1 MPPNTI
7 MHGGTLP
14 LNSFFSFRSKSKP
27 PSPEF
32 TQILLLDSVRLLSG
46 LLILHGNVEYA
57 IATSGSKTVISRP
70 AQSANVAVIEWK
82 KALVET
88 EGLCVSRNEWVDE
101 SKWISSRARVFKRW
115 GKNPEIK
122 WEVKNGEWEATNS
135 KKQVLAALTVRRGA
149 FGTRIELTDAGRV
162 YADAL
167 VLTGVMSAIE
177 PDEWK
182 WYDFLQARRDLAEAR
197 NAAGNVPDVTPDE
210 TLAPQPSESLPTY
223 REAPFTQPLGPLL
236 TPTSIQLDQ
245 EEELCMPA
253 NRPIML
259 TLASK
264 HPLNGTWYE
273 DDQPVVRVQTVGPRT
288 TISRFIHTSEETE
301 PPVKVVSTISWAE
314 GKVTVVGKGVELG
327 SILGKNKSSVF
338 SKTSRKLQV
347 CTLPSL
353 TTHWTITPHTSSA
366 SIYPDPNAHIRYEC
380 RSVLPENRPLALLTY
395 YLKRRGTVMELTPEG
410 HNVLVEVLVG
420 VLVLMYGATG
430 EWKKVTGCYL
440 VEPPQEFDEEGK
452 ELGPDAQV
460 WKTYVREADRV
471 DEELVDGWN
480 KSVDSLECRTFANY
494 GLVMLTSRSMD
505 VNLIFAA
512 LFSAISAAFVIES
525 YKNLKPDPADMSAQT
540 LLVISQTLSSLSNGS
555 QPTSSTL
562 SSGVEATPFKVSPS
576 AICVN
581 VLWFL
586 SLSLSVAVSLI
597 SMLAKE
603 WCLEFMSG
611 RTGPPGAQARRRQ
624 RRWDGLESWKMKEV
638 LTVLPSLIHLSLLL
652 FAIGLCVFLWDVHY
666 GVAIPVVIVT
676 ALTSGTYFACTI
688 LPFLII
694 NNYCPYGTVLS
705 RLYKQ
710 FFSEYS
716 QSVRDSVTQDET
728 TGKALH
734 WLIVNCETPRSVD
747 VALQSLAAA
756 DQELP
761 PAMLERCDAWTL
773 IRQRIDFVDPTGEQ
787 ANPAILLYKRA
798 LERHFNVRAGGDRPY
813 REHRGAQKLVSLV
826 LGVQAC
832 INSIIYKIM
841 GQLRPSDRY
850 RSLLEQCAL
859 IGPRLLSFEC
869 DVPLID
875 QSTSWGSRLHEY
887 NEDLHAERSGA
898 LAENIT
904 LLLEQYMSGQ
914 IDLEPALQCVFS
926 ASLAILLCHKMVD
939 DPSVAVAYI
948 QRLIQT
954 YRSAPNHSTEHA
966 YSRVQFH
973 RATKESNR
981 TILAFLYGV
990 LAVSNT
996 SCFVKESPCFS
1007 DSLPGNRTSMNATYR
1022 KEKVLELG
1030 WKYLMNFVYPS
1041 TSSLNE
1047 VHYLVHGGFH
1057 LLARAKLYNLSPE
1070 VCTLICDLLRIE
1082 DITWFSLSQ
1091 EDECCLTHHV
1101 QEFTSA
1107 LTTNPDLD
1115 ALSSPLL
1122 TCLRT
1127 LPRMIYGYDY
1137 LKPTPE
1143 SYVLTAKIIS
1153 WDSEREDVTRFIH
1166 LILRFPF
1173 PKASPQLIDLFST
1186 SGVFNQ
1192 LVSSLESWDVCRRAF
1207 STSQLWLLFNMS
1219 LQTPDRTSDALS
1231 KLEVMLLQYPGLEND
1246 LGKQEVVVEDLETRL
1261 LVLLDQHSSHLSWF
1275 QEKYLYR
1282 VLECMFQQRR
1292 APLPREAHEAL
1303 EGVPTSLRGISSFV
1317 DLEAKA
1323 SDPSRS
1329 NKVALDNLEPIDDDS
1344 PRASFSA

>member
-1 MPPNTI
+1 MPIYILNNAHKKRNRKRTYVYEPSK
-7 MHGGTLP
+7 GLP
-14 LNSFFSFRSKSKP
+14 RP
-27 PSPEF
+27 
-32 TQILLLDSVRLLSG
+32 
-46 LLILHGNVEYA
+46 
-57 IATSGSKTVISRP
+57 SKT
-70 AQSANVAVIEWK
+70 
-82 KALVET
+82 
-88 EGLCVSRNEWVDE
+88 
-101 SKWISSRARVFKRW
+101 
-115 GKNPEIK
+115 
-122 WEVKNGEWEATNS
+122 
-135 KKQVLAALTVRRGA
+135 
-149 FGTRIELTDAGRV
+149 
-162 YADAL
+162 
-167 VLTGVMSAIE
+167 
-177 PDEWK
+177 
-182 WYDFLQARRDLAEAR
+182 
-197 NAAGNVPDVTPDE
+197 
-210 TLAPQPSESLPTY
+210 
-223 REAPFTQPLGPLL
+223 
-236 TPTSIQLDQ
+236 
-245 EEELCMPA
+245 
-253 NRPIML
+253 
-259 TLASK
+259 
-264 HPLNGTWYE
+264 
-273 DDQPVVRVQTVGPRT
+273 
-288 TISRFIHTSEETE
+288 
-301 PPVKVVSTISWAE
+301 
-314 GKVTVVGKGVELG
+314 
-327 SILGKNKSSVF
+327 
-338 SKTSRKLQV
+338 
-347 CTLPSL
+347 
-353 TTHWTITPHTSSA
+353 
-366 SIYPDPNAHIRYEC
+366 DP
-380 RSVLPENRPLALLTY
+380 
-395 YLKRRGTVMELTPEG
+395 
-410 HNVLVEVLVG
+410 
-420 VLVLMYGATG
+420 
-430 EWKKVTGCYL
+430 GCYL

-480 KSVDSLECRTFANY
+480 KS
-494 GLVMLTSRSMD
+494 MD
-505 VNLIFAA
+505 VNL
-512 LFSAISAAFVIES
+512 S
-525 YKNLKPDPADMSAQT
+525 
-540 LLVISQTLSSLSNGS
+540 
-555 QPTSSTL
+555 
-562 SSGVEATPFKVSPS
+562 
-576 AICVN
+576 
-581 VLWFL
+581 
-586 SLSLSVAVSLI
+586 
-597 SMLAKE
+597 
-603 WCLEFMSG
+603 
-611 RTGPPGAQARRRQ
+611 
-624 RRWDGLESWKMKEV
+624 
-638 LTVLPSLIHLSLLL
+638 
-652 FAIGLCVFLWDVHY
+652 GLCVFLWDVHY

-734 WLIVNCETPRSVD
+734 WLIVNC
-747 VALQSLAAA
+747 
-756 DQELP
+756 
-761 PAMLERCDAWTL
+761 
-773 IRQRIDFVDPTGEQ
+773 
-787 ANPAILLYKRA
+787 
-798 LERHFNVRAGGDRPY
+798 
-813 REHRGAQKLVSLV
+813 
-826 LGVQAC
+826 VQAC

-1007 DSLPGNRTSMNATYR
+1007 DSLPGNRTSMNTTYR